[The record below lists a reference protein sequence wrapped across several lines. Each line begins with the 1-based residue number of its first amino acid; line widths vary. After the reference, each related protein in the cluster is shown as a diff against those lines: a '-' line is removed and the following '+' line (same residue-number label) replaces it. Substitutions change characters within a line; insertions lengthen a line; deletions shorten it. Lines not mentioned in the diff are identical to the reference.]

1 MLTASGVRFRFFTGC
16 QSAASSGHSVATS
29 LNPLRAFLPE
39 QYGQRARQSS
49 KERPVLLAG
58 ASTHLNPQSGHIQ
71 WIGLTERQ
79 TQSCGPW
86 PPLAS

>member
-1 MLTASGVRFRFFTGC
+1 MKSGKTALAGSGFLVGCHSSAMSGLTAARSFLPGTK
-16 QSAASSGHSVATS
+16 ATS
-29 LNPLRAFLPE
+29 A
-39 QYGQRARQSS
+39 QARQSS